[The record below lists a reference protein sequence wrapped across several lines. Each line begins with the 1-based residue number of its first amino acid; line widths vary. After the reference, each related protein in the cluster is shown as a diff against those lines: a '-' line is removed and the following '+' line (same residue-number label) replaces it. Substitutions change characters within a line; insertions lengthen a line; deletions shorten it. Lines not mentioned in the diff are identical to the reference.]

1 MIRLLLA
8 EDQARMRSALALLLN
23 LEDDMEVVAEV
34 GDAESLLAAASRS
47 RPDVALID
55 IELPGRSGLDVAAE
69 LVTVLPGC
77 AIVIVTT
84 FARPGYVQRAM
95 AVGARGF
102 VAKDGPVEALVDAIR
117 QVVAGATVIDPE
129 LARHALR
136 SGASPLTERE
146 RAVLVEAEHG
156 GSTSDI
162 AGRLHLSRSTVRNY
176 LSGAIGKTATRT
188 RTEAARVAR
197 RNGWL

>member
-1 MIRLLLA
+1 MTMTLPAAITPSPA
-8 EDQARMRSALALLLN
+8 FQA
-23 LEDDMEVVAEV
+23 V
-34 GDAESLLAAASRS
+34 
-47 RPDVALID
+47 
-55 IELPGRSGLDVAAE
+55 PG
-69 LVTVLPGC
+69 
-77 AIVIVTT
+77 
-84 FARPGYVQRAM
+84 QR
-95 AVGARGF
+95 
-102 VAKDGPVEALVDAIR
+102 
-117 QVVAGATVIDPE
+117 IDPE